1 MGGGA
6 KGPFRG
12 VIHVVLAQD
21 MEFCSHIVRVIVAGN
36 AITDKPTKTATV
48 KDTKVER
55 TYCVNSYNTP
65 VSFAP
70 TD

>member
-1 MGGGA
+1 M
-6 KGPFRG
+6 
-12 VIHVVLAQD
+12 LAQD